1 MNKLK
6 KTLALVATLAMAT
19 SAFASCGDD
28 PSSSTSQQSS
38 SSSSSSVA
46 EESSEEE
53 SSEEESSE
61 EESEE
66 DSEAEDESEAEDGDD
81 ESEAEDEGDSE
92 PVVAKGS
99 TEVGDVSLATGGDT
113 FTVAAWNADDVPAM
127 LEQWKSVTGTS
138 DDKVNF
144 INFDVGGG
152 AASEKYDALFN
163 DGADLDVYFCEADWA
178 LKYINDDTKT
188 APLEQLGFTDDNFAD
203 IYSYTDE
210 IGKDSNGVRKGVSWQ
225 AAAGGFAYRTDLAEQ
240 YLGVK
245 SPEEMQKKIGNWED
259 FVATAE
265 DIAEQTGGKT
275 ALADTLGGM
284 WQVFAASRTT
294 PWVESNALEI
304 DASCQQFA
312 DYAKRLWDCGGVTK
326 NPQWDASWYASGQDD
341 SAMGFF
347 VSTWGFGDAILA
359 QAAGGEGGA
368 TYGKW
373 NVCQG
378 PSPYFW
384 GGTWI
389 VVNPGTDNAEEAQ
402 SFIKTFTVDP
412 ETIKEYALSKPEY
425 CNNMAVM
432 EDIVKS
438 GENPNEYVTNLL
450 DGQNYFAVLHE
461 NAKKINLNGLITPYD
476 ATIKGDFIDTVQ
488 SQYLESGASW
498 DDTQIAFMEKVASDI
513 PDLG

>member
-19 SAFASCGDD
+19 GAFASCGDD
-28 PSSSTSQQSS
+28 PSSSTSTPSS
-38 SSSSSSVA
+38 STSESKA
-46 EESSEEE
+46 EVS
-53 SSEEESSE
+53 
-61 EESEE
+61 
-66 DSEAEDESEAEDGDD
+66 DD
-81 ESEAEDEGDSE
+81 DTEVSDDDTEVSDDDTEVSDDDTEVSDDDDDTPSE
-92 PVVAKGS
+92 PVASKAS
-99 TEVGDVSLATGGDT
+99 TEVGEVSLATGGDT

-127 LEQWKSVTGTS
+127 LEQWKKATGTS

-152 AASEKYDALFN
+152 SASEKYDALFN
-163 DGADLDVYFCEADWA
+163 DNADLDVYFCEADWA

-240 YLGVK
+240 YLGVT
-245 SPEEMQKKIGNWED
+245 SPEEMQAKISNWED
-259 FVATAE
+259 FVSTAE
-265 DIAEQTGGKT
+265 DIAEQSGGKT

-284 WQVFAASRTT
+284 WQVFAAGRTT
-294 PWVESNALEI
+294 PWVVSNALEI
-304 DASCQQFA
+304 DASCEEFA
-312 DYAKRLWDCGGVTK
+312 NYAKRLWDCGGVTK

-378 PSPYFW
+378 PAPYFW

-389 VVNPGTDNAEEAQ
+389 VVNPATDNAEEAQ

-412 ETIKEYALSKPEY
+412 DSIKEYALSKPEY
-425 CNNMAVM
+425 CNNQAVM
-432 EDIVKS
+432 QEIVDS
-438 GENPNEYVTNLL
+438 NENPNDYVTNLL

-476 ATIKGDFIDTVQ
+476 STIKADFIDTVQ
-488 SQYLESGASW
+488 AQYLESGASW
-498 DDTQIAFMEKVASDI
+498 EDTQIAFMEKVASDI

>member
-1 MNKLK
+1 MNTLK
-6 KTLALVATLAMAT
+6 RTLALVATLAMAT
-19 SAFASCGDD
+19 GAFASCGKDD
-28 PSSSTSQQSS
+28 EPTSSTAPNSSAADDNSSDVSSEADSTADDTSDADTSADTSDADTSTDDSSSAPVEASG
-38 SSSSSSVA
+38 
-46 EESSEEE
+46 SSE
-53 SSEEESSE
+53 
-61 EESEE
+61 
-66 DSEAEDESEAEDGDD
+66 
-81 ESEAEDEGDSE
+81 
-92 PVVAKGS
+92 
-99 TEVGDVSLATGGDT
+99 VGEVSLATGGDT

-127 LEQWKSVTGTS
+127 LDQWKAATGTS

-240 YLGVK
+240 YLGVT
-245 SPEEMQKKIGNWED
+245 SPDEMQAKIGNWED
-259 FVATAE
+259 FVSAAE
-265 DIAEQTGGKT
+265 DIAEQSGGKT

-284 WQVFAASRTT
+284 WQVFAAGRTT
-294 PWVESNALEI
+294 PWVENNALEV
-304 DASCQQFA
+304 DDSCEQFA
-312 DYAKRLWDCGGVTK
+312 NYAKRLWDCGGVTK
-326 NPQWDASWYASGQDD
+326 NPQWDPSWYASGQDD

-378 PSPYFW
+378 PAPYFW

-389 VVNPGTDNAEEAQ
+389 VVNPATDNAEEAQ
-402 SFIKTFTVDP
+402 SFIKTFTVDRDQ
-412 ETIKEYALSKPEY
+412 IKKYALDKPEY

-432 EDIVKS
+432 QEIVDS
-438 GENPNEYVTNLL
+438 GENPNDYVTNLL

-476 ATIKGDFIDTVQ
+476 ATIKTDFIDTIQ
-488 SQYLESGASW
+488 AEFLESGASW
-498 DDTQIAFMEKVASDI
+498 DDTQKDFIKKVYADI
-513 PDLG
+513 PDLE

>member
-1 MNKLK
+1 MNTLK
-6 KTLALVATLAMAT
+6 RTLALVATLAMAT
-19 SAFASCGDD
+19 GAFASCGKEDD
-28 PSSSTSQQSS
+28 SSSTSTSS
-38 SSSSSSVA
+38 SAPESSAESSA
-46 EESSEEE
+46 EESSAEE
-53 SSEEESSE
+53 SSDAESSAEESSDAE
-61 EESEE
+61 SSDAEGEES
-66 DSEAEDESEAEDGDD
+66 SAVESTASADLGEI
-81 ESEAEDEGDSE
+81 
-92 PVVAKGS
+92 
-99 TEVGDVSLATGGDT
+99 SLATGGDT

-127 LEQWKSVTGTS
+127 LEQWKKATGTS

-188 APLEQLGFTDDNFAD
+188 APLEQLGFSDANFAD

-245 SPEEMQKKIGNWED
+245 TPEEMQAKIGDWES
-259 FVATAE
+259 FVTAAE
-265 DIAEQTGGKT
+265 DIAEQSGGKT

-294 PWVESNALEI
+294 PWVVDNALEV
-304 DASCQQFA
+304 DASCEEFA
-312 DYAKRLWDCGGVTK
+312 NYAKRLWDCGGVTK

-389 VVNPGTDNAEEAQ
+389 VVNPATDNAEEAQ
-402 SFIKTFTVDP
+402 SFIKTFTVDQ
-412 ETIKEYALSKPEY
+412 EQIKEYALSKPEY

-432 EDIVKS
+432 QDIVDS
-438 GENPNEYVTNLL
+438 GENPNDYVTNLL
-450 DGQNYFAVLHE
+450 NGQNYFAVLHE

-476 ATIKGDFIDTVQ
+476 ATIKADFIETVQ
-488 SQYLESGASW
+488 SEFLESGATW
-498 DDTQIAFMEKVASDI
+498 EDTQKDFIKKVYADI
-513 PDLG
+513 PDLQ

>member
-1 MNKLK
+1 MNTLK
-6 KTLALVATLAMAT
+6 RTLALVATLAMAT
-19 SAFASCGDD
+19 GAFASCGGDD
-28 PSSSTSQQSS
+28 SSSTSTSS
-38 SSSSSSVA
+38 SAPESSA
-46 EESSEEE
+46 ESSEEASDAE
-53 SSEEESSE
+53 SSEEASDAESSDAE
-61 EESEE
+61 GEES
-66 DSEAEDESEAEDGDD
+66 SAVESTASADLGEI
-81 ESEAEDEGDSE
+81 
-92 PVVAKGS
+92 
-99 TEVGDVSLATGGDT
+99 SLATGGDT

-127 LEQWKSVTGTS
+127 LDQWKKATGTS

-188 APLEQLGFTDDNFAD
+188 APLEQLGFSDANFAD

-245 SPEEMQKKIGNWED
+245 TPEEMQAKIGDWES
-259 FVATAE
+259 FVTAAE
-265 DIAEQTGGKT
+265 DIAEQSGGKT

-294 PWVESNALEI
+294 PWVVDNALEV
-304 DASCQQFA
+304 DASCEEFA
-312 DYAKRLWDCGGVTK
+312 NYAKRLWDCGGVTK

-389 VVNPGTDNAEEAQ
+389 VVNPATDNAEEAQ
-402 SFIKTFTVDP
+402 SFIKTFTVDQ
-412 ETIKEYALSKPEY
+412 EQIKEYALSKPEY

-432 EDIVKS
+432 QDIVDS
-438 GENPNEYVTNLL
+438 GENPNDYVTNLL
-450 DGQNYFAVLHE
+450 NGQNYFAVLHE

-476 ATIKGDFIDTVQ
+476 ATIKADFIETVQ
-488 SQYLESGASW
+488 SEFLESGATW
-498 DDTQIAFMEKVASDI
+498 EDTQKDFIKKVYADI
-513 PDLG
+513 PDLQ

>member
-1 MNKLK
+1 MNTLK

-19 SAFASCGDD
+19 GAFASCGGDD
-28 PSSSTSQQSS
+28 SSSSTSSS
-38 SSSSSSVA
+38 TSSSSSTAESSEESSDESSAESSDESSAESSDESSAESSDESSSSSSV
-46 EESSEEE
+46 
-53 SSEEESSE
+53 
-61 EESEE
+61 
-66 DSEAEDESEAEDGDD
+66 EAKA
-81 ESEAEDEGDSE
+81 
-92 PVVAKGS
+92 S
-99 TEVGDVSLATGGDT
+99 TEVGEVQLATGGDT

-127 LEQWKSVTGTS
+127 LEQWKKATGTS

-152 AASEKYDALFN
+152 SASEKYDALFN
-163 DGADLDVYFCEADWA
+163 DGSDLDVYFCEADWA

-203 IYSYTDE
+203 IYAYTDE

-245 SPEEMQKKIGNWED
+245 TPEEMQAKIGNWED
-259 FVATAE
+259 FVKTAE
-265 DIAEQTGGKT
+265 DIAEQSGGKT

-284 WQVFAASRTT
+284 WQVFAAGRTN
-294 PWVESNALEI
+294 PWVVDNALEV
-304 DASCQQFA
+304 DASCEEFA
-312 DYAKRLWDCGGVTK
+312 NYAKRLWDCGGVTK

-378 PSPYFW
+378 PAPYFW

-389 VVNPGTDNAEEAQ
+389 VVNPATDNAEEAQ
-402 SFIKTFTVDP
+402 SFIKTFTVDRDQ
-412 ETIKEYALSKPEY
+412 IKEYALSKPEY
-425 CNNMAVM
+425 CNNMVVM
-432 EDIVKS
+432 QEIVDS
-438 GENPNEYVTNLL
+438 GENPNDYVTNLL

-476 ATIKGDFIDTVQ
+476 ATIKSDFIETVQ
-488 SQYLESGASW
+488 SEYLESGASW
-498 DDTQIAFMEKVASDI
+498 EDTQIAFMEKVASDI
-513 PDLG
+513 PDLQ

>member
-1 MNKLK
+1 MNTLK

-19 SAFASCGDD
+19 GAFASCGGDD
-28 PSSSTSQQSS
+28 SSSSTSSSTSS
-38 SSSSSSVA
+38 SSSTS
-46 EESSEEE
+46 ESSEESSDE
-53 SSEEESSE
+53 SSAESS
-61 EESEE
+61 
-66 DSEAEDESEAEDGDD
+66 DESSAESSNESSAESSD
-81 ESEAEDEGDSE
+81 ESSGSSSVEAK
-92 PVVAKGS
+92 AS
-99 TEVGDVSLATGGDT
+99 TEVGEVQLATGGDT

-127 LEQWKSVTGTS
+127 LEQWKKATGTS

-152 AASEKYDALFN
+152 SASEKYDALFN
-163 DGADLDVYFCEADWA
+163 DGSDLDVYFCEADWA

-203 IYSYTDE
+203 IYAYTDE

-245 SPEEMQKKIGNWED
+245 TPEEMQAKIGNWED
-259 FVATAE
+259 FVTTAE
-265 DIAEQTGGKT
+265 DIAEQSGGKT

-284 WQVFAASRTT
+284 WQVFAAGRTN
-294 PWVESNALEI
+294 PWVVDNALEV
-304 DASCQQFA
+304 DASCEEFA
-312 DYAKRLWDCGGVTK
+312 NYAKRLWDCGGVTK

-378 PSPYFW
+378 PAPYFW

-389 VVNPGTDNAEEAQ
+389 VVNPATDNAEEAQ
-402 SFIKTFTVDP
+402 SFIKTFTVDRDQ
-412 ETIKEYALSKPEY
+412 IKEYALSKPEY
-425 CNNMAVM
+425 CNNMVVM
-432 EDIVKS
+432 QEIVDS
-438 GENPNEYVTNLL
+438 GENPNDYVTNLL

-476 ATIKGDFIDTVQ
+476 ATIKSDFIETVQ
-488 SQYLESGASW
+488 SEYLESGASW
-498 DDTQIAFMEKVASDI
+498 EDTQIAFMEKVASDI
-513 PDLG
+513 PDLQ

>member
-1 MNKLK
+1 MNTLK
-6 KTLALVATLAMAT
+6 RTLALVATLAMAT
-19 SAFASCGDD
+19 GAFASCGDD
-28 PSSSTSQQSS
+28 KGTSSTSTSS
-38 SSSSSSVA
+38 TSSAS
-46 EESSEEE
+46 
-53 SSEEESSE
+53 
-61 EESEE
+61 ESE
-66 DSEAEDESEAEDGDD
+66 SEAETSADESEAETSAD
-81 ESEAEDEGDSE
+81 ESEADGEESE
-92 PVVAKGS
+92 SAPVESAAS
-99 TEVGDVSLATGGDT
+99 EEVGEVSLATGGDK

-127 LEQWKSVTGTS
+127 LEQWKKATGTS

-163 DGADLDVYFCEADWA
+163 SGEDLDVYFCEADWA

-188 APLEQLGFTDDNFAD
+188 APLEQLGFSDDNFAD

-240 YLGVK
+240 YLGVT
-245 SPEEMQKKIGNWED
+245 SPEDMQAKIGDWES
-259 FVATAE
+259 FVSTAE
-265 DIAEQTGGKT
+265 DIAEQSGGKT

-284 WQVFAASRTT
+284 WQVFAATRTT
-294 PWVESNALEI
+294 PWVVDNALEV
-304 DASCQQFA
+304 DASCEEFA
-312 DYAKRLWDCGGVTK
+312 NYAKRLWDCGGVTK

-378 PSPYFW
+378 PAPYFW

-389 VVNPGTDNAEEAQ
+389 VVNPATDNAEEAQ
-402 SFIKTFTVDP
+402 SFIKTFTVDKAQ
-412 ETIKEYALSKPEY
+412 IKEYALSKPEY
-425 CNNMAVM
+425 CNNMVVM
-432 EDIVKS
+432 QEIVDS

-476 ATIKGDFIDTVQ
+476 ATIKADFVETVQ
-488 SQYLESGASW
+488 AEFLESGASW
-498 DDTQIAFMEKVASDI
+498 EDTQIAFMEKVASDI
-513 PDLG
+513 PDLQ

>member
-1 MNKLK
+1 MNTLK

-19 SAFASCGDD
+19 GAFASCGGDD
-28 PSSSTSQQSS
+28 SSSSTSSS
-38 SSSSSSVA
+38 TSSSSSTAESSEESSDESSAESSDESSAESSDESSAESSDESSSSSSV
-46 EESSEEE
+46 
-53 SSEEESSE
+53 
-61 EESEE
+61 
-66 DSEAEDESEAEDGDD
+66 EAKA
-81 ESEAEDEGDSE
+81 
-92 PVVAKGS
+92 S
-99 TEVGDVSLATGGDT
+99 TEVGEVQLATGGDT

-127 LEQWKSVTGTS
+127 LEQWKKATGTS

-152 AASEKYDALFN
+152 SASEKYDALFN
-163 DGADLDVYFCEADWA
+163 DGSDLDVYFCEADWA

-203 IYSYTDE
+203 IYAYTDE

-245 SPEEMQKKIGNWED
+245 TPEEMQAKIGNWED
-259 FVATAE
+259 FVTTAE
-265 DIAEQTGGKT
+265 DIAEQSGGKT

-284 WQVFAASRTT
+284 WQVFAAGRTN
-294 PWVESNALEI
+294 PWVVDNALEV
-304 DASCQQFA
+304 DASCEEFA
-312 DYAKRLWDCGGVTK
+312 NYAKRLWDCGGVTK

-378 PSPYFW
+378 PAPYFW

-389 VVNPGTDNAEEAQ
+389 VVNPATDNAEEAQ
-402 SFIKTFTVDP
+402 SFIKTFTVDRDQ
-412 ETIKEYALSKPEY
+412 IKEYALSKPEY
-425 CNNMAVM
+425 CNNMVVM
-432 EDIVKS
+432 QEIVDS
-438 GENPNEYVTNLL
+438 GENPNDYVTNLL

-476 ATIKGDFIDTVQ
+476 ATIKSDFIETVQ
-488 SQYLESGASW
+488 SEYLESGASW
-498 DDTQIAFMEKVASDI
+498 EDTQIAFMKKVASDI
-513 PDLG
+513 PDLQ